1 MNATSRVLSQ
11 ASISRKKKNS
21 HNWNFMNKHRAGRS
35 GGFVLQLHSVCMVDL
50 YETVRHIFFQV
61 VEVYKVLN
69 I

>member
-1 MNATSRVLSQ
+1 
-11 ASISRKKKNS
+11 
-21 HNWNFMNKHRAGRS
+21 MNKHRAGRS
-35 GGFVLQLHSVCMVDL
+35 GGFVPQLHSVCMVDL